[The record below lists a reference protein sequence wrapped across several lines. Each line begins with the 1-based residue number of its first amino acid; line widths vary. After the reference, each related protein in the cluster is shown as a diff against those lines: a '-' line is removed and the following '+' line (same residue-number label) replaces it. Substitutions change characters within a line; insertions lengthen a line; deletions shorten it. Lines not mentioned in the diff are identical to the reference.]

1 MWCYR
6 STALKLKLR
15 RALQVSAEGFT
26 EGHIATQLTQAQ
38 GLEWIHTATGHR
50 WPTAATTYLTEQATP
65 HLAAS
70 TAAATPRLT
79 SVYKQATP
87 YRTVISADRPTT
99 YGVSGF
105 TTEGARRVGLG
116 HLRRTRRAMQMAKS
130 PLHSAAD
137 GGRARLPPLRGS
149 IAPLGKRDFGRSAL
163 SSSSRLSHSPCRG
176 TDWACRIHKRPTRS
190 QGIAAA
196 RSSCS

>member
-1 MWCYR
+1 
-6 STALKLKLR
+6 
-15 RALQVSAEGFT
+15 LQASAVEFIG
-26 EGHIATQLTQAQ
+26 GHIAAQLTQAQ
-38 GLEWIHTATGHR
+38 WLEWVHTATGRR
-50 WPTAATTYLTEQATP
+50 WPTAATTYLMEQATP

-149 IAPLGKRDFGRSAL
+149 IAPLGKRDFGRSAP